1 MFSDFLLLPLL
12 YYKDI
17 RLLGI
22 FTQWGALFLSATAIL
37 FTRGLSDGFDFGEVA
52 LLTAP
57 FFRRYLSVGITTKS
71 VDIFNEFR
79 KSRF

>member
-22 FTQWGALFLSATAIL
+22 FTQWGALFFPATAIL
-37 FTRGLSDGFDFGEVA
+37 FTRGLGDGFDFGEVA

-71 VDIFNEFR
+71 VDIFDEFR